1 MGECWEVIRFCGAG
15 EGNRTLVI
23 SLEGFCSTIELHPP
37 SNRSLSITS
46 PAYRFTRLL
55 STPGALKAGGG
66 GWIRTN
72 VGARPTDLQSAP
84 FNRSGTPP
92 GNSRLCPKRGA
103 SGNRNRRFP
112 TDPLQRPWPE
122 WPTRLPVAE
131 SRKPSSLQAPPSGST
146 GASPRKSPTCPGGMG
161 TGRTVASR

>member
-1 MGECWEVIRFCGAG
+1 MGCIRGAG

-37 SNRSLSITS
+37 SVSKKDSFTTCFVRPPGRLSI
-46 PAYRFTRLL
+46 
-55 STPGALKAGGG
+55 GGG

-92 GNSRLCPKRGA
+92 GNSQLSTIPRDRANK
-103 SGNRNRRFP
+103 
-112 TDPLQRPWPE
+112 
-122 WPTRLPVAE
+122 
-131 SRKPSSLQAPPSGST
+131 T
-146 GASPRKSPTCPGGMG
+146 GASLHLSCREPPRKKRGSAAAQVG
-161 TGRTVASR
+161 SRQAEEHQGKKGEHPLPERGNGQRLEDR